1 MWGIFFSAFLIGF
14 SGAMM
19 PGPMLGITIDG
30 SIKNGYKVGPLM
42 VFGHG
47 ILELSLIA
55 VMLIGLKD
63 FFSNLT
69 VAGVIGI
76 FGGAFLGW
84 MGFDM
89 VKSSIKKTVSLNTQN
104 GKNSKGK
111 NFILAGLIVSAS
123 NPYFI
128 LWWATTGI
136 ESMRQAYTL
145 GLLGILF
152 FFAGH
157 IFADFT
163 WYSAISITFA
173 SGKKLISDNVYRWII
188 LFLGFFII
196 IFSAYFIIG
205 GWKMLF
211 PGFKLF

>member
-1 MWGIFFSAFLIGF
+1 
-14 SGAMM
+14 M

-42 VFGHG
+42 VLGHG
-47 ILELSLIA
+47 ILEISLIT
-55 VMLIGLKD
+55 VMLIGLRN
-63 FFSNLT
+63 FFANLT
-69 VAGVIGI
+69 VAGIIGI
-76 FGGAFLGW
+76 FGGTFLGW

-89 VKSSIKKTVSLNTQN
+89 VKSSIKKTVSLNSQN

-111 NFILAGLIVSAS
+111 NFILSGLIVSAS

-136 ESMRQAYTL
+136 ESIRQAYTL
-145 GLLGILF
+145 GLLGIMF

-157 IFADFT
+157 ILSDLT

-173 SGKKLISDNVYRWII
+173 SGKKLFSDTVYRWII
-188 LFLGFFII
+188 LLLGLFIMA
-196 IFSAYFIIG
+196 FSTYFIIG

-211 PGFKLF
+211 PGFKLY

>member
-14 SGAMM
+14 SGAIM

-42 VFGHG
+42 VLGHG

-55 VMLIGLKD
+55 VMLVGLKD
-63 FFSNLT
+63 FFANLT
-69 VAGVIGI
+69 VAGFLGI

-104 GKNSKGK
+104 VKNSKGR
-111 NFILAGLIVSAS
+111 NFILSGLIVSAS

-145 GLLGILF
+145 GLLGIMF

-157 IFADFT
+157 ILADLT

-173 SGKKLISDNVYRWII
+173 SGKKLFSDTVYRWII
-188 LFLGFFII
+188 LFLGLFII
-196 IFSAYFIIG
+196 VFSTYFIIG